1 MKKNYLQPT
10 FEAVLFDAPE
20 SDVLKT
26 SDALSSTE
34 QSVSMSD
41 FDSGMF
47 S

>member
-10 FEAVLFDAPE
+10 FEAVLFDAQ

-26 SDALSSTE
+26 SDELSSTE

-41 FDSGMF
+41 FDSDLF